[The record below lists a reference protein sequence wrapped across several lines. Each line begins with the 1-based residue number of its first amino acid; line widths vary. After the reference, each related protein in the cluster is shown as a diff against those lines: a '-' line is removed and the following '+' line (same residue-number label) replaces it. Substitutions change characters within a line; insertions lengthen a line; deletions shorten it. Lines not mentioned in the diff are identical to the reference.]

1 MDLEKAEKEMDK
13 FFRTHSQKD
22 LLKSLYEEPLERMK
36 KYNRK
41 LWEEVID
48 KQLEFDD
55 EDTWYSRDPNIK
67 KYNNLWFCFNPYV
80 DEKLPWR
87 NCENADFPTRFLLL
101 EDNGKQMVT
110 TLMIGQGAVR
120 DVVTVEGFKSWME
133 RNKWNYK
140 LQEKA
145 TTLDE
150 IEQVLNETIKGMEE
164 DIENASDEKESE

>member
-1 MDLEKAEKEMDK
+1 M
-13 FFRTHSQKD
+13 
-22 LLKSLYEEPLERMK
+22 
-36 KYNRK
+36 
-41 LWEEVID
+41 
-48 KQLEFDD
+48 
-55 EDTWYSRDPNIK
+55 
-67 KYNNLWFCFNPYV
+67 
-80 DEKLPWR
+80 PWR
-87 NCENADFPTRFLLL
+87 NCENADFPTSFLLI

-120 DVVTVEGFKSWME
+120 DVVTVKGFKSWMK
-133 RNKWNYK
+133 RNKWDYK